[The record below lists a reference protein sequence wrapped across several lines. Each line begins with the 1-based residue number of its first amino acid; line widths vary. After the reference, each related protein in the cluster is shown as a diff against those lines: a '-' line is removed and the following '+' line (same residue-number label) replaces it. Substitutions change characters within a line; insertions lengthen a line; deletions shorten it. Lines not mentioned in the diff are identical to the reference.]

1 MYRQDRQIQ
10 ELFMVAAG
18 AQGEKAIVDWLGTQ
32 QGEMLALLEDLVNID
47 GGSYDKAGVDAVGV
61 RIRAFLESHGI
72 ACETIENQTYGDAL
86 RATVGGPS
94 NSAIMLMG
102 HRDTV
107 FPKGEPTRRPF
118 RIVDG
123 IAYGP
128 GVSDMKSGLVMNAFV
143 LAAFQK
149 FGGAPSPLVGLFT
162 SDEEIGSP
170 ACRPI
175 IESEARRARAVF
187 NSEPGR
193 ISGNVVSGRKGGVFM
208 KMEITGKAAHSGA
221 NFADGVSAIEELA
234 RKIQAL
240 HAITDLTKGT
250 TLNVG
255 LISGGQTVNT
265 VAPWAKCEIDLRYV
279 TPADRE
285 DAMAKITRIVE
296 SAHLPGTTA
305 KLEIAGEFKPLVQ
318 GPENRKLFEHY
329 QACASNL
336 DLKVDGEFTGGCAD
350 SGFTS
355 AIGTPTICAVG
366 PIGAKA
372 HTPDEF
378 MVVDSMVP
386 RAQTLAL
393 AVARLT

>member
-1 MYRQDRQIQ
+1 M
-10 ELFMVAAG
+10 AKN
-18 AQGEKAIVDWLGTQ
+18 GEGEIIEWLGTQ
-32 QGEMLALLEDLVNID
+32 QGAMLGLLEDLVNID

-61 RIRAFLESHGI
+61 RIRKFLESHDI
-72 ACETIENQTYGDAL
+72 ACEMIANETYGDAL

-118 RIVDG
+118 RIENG
-123 IAYGP
+123 KAYGP
-128 GVSDMKSGLVMNAFV
+128 GVADMKAGLVMNAFV
-143 LAAFQK
+143 LAAFKK
-149 FGGAPSPLVGLFT
+149 FGGAPAPLVGLFT

-175 IESEARRARAVF
+175 IEAEARRARAVF

-193 ISGNVVSGRKGGVFM
+193 PSGNVVTGRKGGVFM
-208 KMEITGKAAHSGA
+208 KMEITGKAAHSGG
-221 NFADGVSAIEELA
+221 NFAEGISAIEELA
-234 RKIQAL
+234 RKTIAL

-250 TLNVG
+250 TVNVG
-255 LISGGQTVNT
+255 LVSGGQTVNT

-279 TPADRE
+279 TAPDRE
-285 DAMAKITRIVE
+285 AAMAKITHIVE
-296 SAHLPGTTA
+296 TENVPGTSA

-318 GPENRKLFEHY
+318 GPENKKLFEHY
-329 QACASNL
+329 AACANDIS
-336 DLKVDGEFTGGCAD
+336 LKIEGEFSGGCAD

-355 AIGTPTICAVG
+355 GVGTPTICAVG
-366 PIGAKA
+366 PVGAKA
-372 HTPDEF
+372 HTPEEF
-378 MVVDSMVP
+378 MVVDSFVP
-386 RAQTLAL
+386 RAQSLAL